1 MPASLAAEDVARYR
15 DQRTYDEALWPTD
28 PWYDPARDPVS
39 HMLEIRGGQRNVT
52 TCEQLTLEV
61 RRDCDLEY
69 LLGGLKRLSVVRAR
83 GRHTVLRVFQPLAA
97 SSKLSAQSPWCVLPL
112 NGTVIPE
119 GAGCVKRLLSSGF
132 AGFRAPCRQHWVRAG
147 GQDGAPAALARTN
160 GLDAGPARCM
170 LSAMPEDQRRDC
182 VVVGSFSML
191 RWADTLGQG
200 RIGSGCRSSLRP
212 AGVGMERCGSNTR
225 GQSSWRPR
233 RVGGQTV
240 QRPRACCVRGAHAAL
255 RGARARMCPSRSP

>member
-1 MPASLAAEDVARYR
+1 MPSSDQDRRLRAELAEGLGYFPASLAAEDVARYR

-112 NGTVIPE
+112 NGTVKLIGGL
-119 GAGCVKRLLSSGF
+119 GASGLSFVCCASVL
-132 AGFRAPCRQHWVRAG
+132 AESPVPVHVQ
-147 GQDGAPAALARTN
+147 AAA
-160 GLDAGPARCM
+160 
-170 LSAMPEDQRRDC
+170 
-182 VVVGSFSML
+182 VVVTPVISFQT
-191 RWADTLGQG
+191 AK
-200 RIGSGCRSSLRP
+200 RP
-212 AGVGMERCGSNTR
+212 AITCR
-225 GQSSWRPR
+225 
-233 RVGGQTV
+233 
-240 QRPRACCVRGAHAAL
+240 
-255 RGARARMCPSRSP
+255 